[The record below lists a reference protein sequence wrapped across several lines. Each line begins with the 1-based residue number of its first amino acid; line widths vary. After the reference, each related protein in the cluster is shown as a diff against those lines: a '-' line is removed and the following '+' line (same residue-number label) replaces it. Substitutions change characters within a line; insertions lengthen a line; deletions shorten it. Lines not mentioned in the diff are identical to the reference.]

1 MNRERQPA
9 APPARI
15 AVAGRHVEVATWPSP
30 VAPGEPPLVLLH
42 EGLGSVSTW
51 RDVPARLAEACGRR
65 VIAYSRLGYG
75 ASDPAPLPRAVDFM
89 HEEAREH
96 LPRLL
101 DALSLDRVVLVGH
114 SDGGSIALLHA
125 ARHPD
130 RVAALVLEAPHV
142 FVEDLSVASI
152 ARMRTA
158 YEATDLRDRL
168 ARHHGPNV
176 DVAFRGWNDVW
187 LDPAFR
193 AWNIEACLPDVTCP
207 LLVLQGLDD
216 EYGTPAQVAAIEAGA
231 AGPVEA
237 HLLERC
243 GHAPHR
249 DRPDAF
255 FALVPPFV
263 ARAAPGPSA

>member
-1 MNRERQPA
+1 M
-9 APPARI
+9 
-15 AVAGRHVEVATWPSP
+15 
-30 VAPGEPPLVLLH
+30 LLLH

-51 RDVPARLAEACGRR
+51 RDVPRRLSDACGRE

-75 ASDPAPLPRAVDFM
+75 ASDPARLPRPVAFM
-89 HEEAREH
+89 HDEAFDH
-96 LPRLL
+96 LSRLL
-101 DALSLDRVVLVGH
+101 DALALDRVVLLGH

-125 ARHPD
+125 ARHPG

-142 FVEDLSVASI
+142 FVEDLSVQSI

-158 YEATDLRDRL
+158 YEQTDLRERL
-168 ARHHGPNV
+168 ARHHGQNV

-193 AWNIEACLPDVTCP
+193 AWNIEACLPQVTCP
-207 LLVLQGLDD
+207 MLVLQGLDD
-216 EYGTPAQVAAIEAGA
+216 EYGTPAQVAAIEAQAG
-231 AGPVEA
+231 GPVEA

-263 ARAAPGPSA
+263 ARAAPGSST